1 MSGSLHRDF
10 TPTCTLWHRTEPL
23 APLAPRGMETNTQPT
38 GSCPVMQRMDEI
50 TAHRRVSEAVV
61 RIRSTDEATLRDQ
74 TELSEIPAPPFGES
88 MRAQAMAKRLGEAGL
103 SNIRADAVGNV
114 LAERNGSTDS
124 APLVL
129 TAHLDTVFP
138 EGTDVTVTRK
148 GDTLSGPGISDD
160 ARGLAAQRT
169 LRFSSLPSPRSD
181 QSREAFPIHRTT
193 TSYRRS
199 ANDGDGP
206 GSARCSRQQ
215 QCAQAPSL

>member
-1 MSGSLHRDF
+1 
-10 TPTCTLWHRTEPL
+10 
-23 APLAPRGMETNTQPT
+23 
-38 GSCPVMQRMDEI
+38 MQRMDEI
-50 TAHRRVSEAVV
+50 TAHRRVSQAVA
-61 RIRSTDEATLRDQ
+61 RIRSTDQATLCDQ
-74 TELSEIPAPPFGES
+74 IELSEIPAPPFGES
-88 MRAQAMAKRLGEAGL
+88 MRARALAKRLGEAGL
-103 SNIRADAVGNV
+103 SNTSETFWRSVMA
-114 LAERNGSTDS
+114 TDD

-129 TAHLDTVFP
+129 TAHLDSVFP
-138 EGTDVTVTRK
+138 EGTDVSVTRK

-199 ANDGDGP
+199 ANAGDGP